1 MRRRLML
8 GSFCVSLAFLFMW
21 LSAGLVNADVLEEV
35 LSRTGYVNL
44 DTIFNSYG
52 KTKDLQVGLDAQ
64 REQEIAQMEEMRQN
78 LEQMNKEY
86 QAQEMLLSEDA
97 KKERQAEI
105 NQKIK
110 AYEDFRQSCS
120 DRMQSQLDSYTK
132 QILEDIK
139 AKIHEVAKRDG
150 YIYIFHFDK
159 SQVIDPAVVLLYAAP
174 PAKDLTEVIINEL
187 NAGYKPQN
195 ND

>member
-1 MRRRLML
+1 MRRKLIL
-8 GSFCVSLAFLFMW
+8 ASLCVSLALTFTW
-21 LSAGLVNADVLEEV
+21 LSAGLVSADILEEV

-44 DTIFNSYG
+44 DTIFNSYER
-52 KTKDLQVGLDAQ
+52 TQDLQAGLDAQ
-64 REQEIAQMEEMRQN
+64 RQQEIAQMEEMRQN

-120 DRMQSQLDSYTK
+120 ERMQSQLDSYTK
-132 QILEDIK
+132 QILDDIK

-150 YIYIFHFDK
+150 YVYIFHFDT

-174 PAKDLTEVIINEL
+174 PAKDLTEVIVEEL
-187 NAGYKPQN
+187 NAGYEPQS